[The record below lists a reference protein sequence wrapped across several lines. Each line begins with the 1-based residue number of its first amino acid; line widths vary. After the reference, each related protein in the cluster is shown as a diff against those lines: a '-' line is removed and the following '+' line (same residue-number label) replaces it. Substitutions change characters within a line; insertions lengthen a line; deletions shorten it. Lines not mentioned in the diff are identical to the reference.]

1 MLLLVIALL
10 NKRLWSS
17 FSSLHRLYVNIAHLH
32 PVDLQFIV
40 LRFKDSKVFILTT
53 KVFKIKTYV
62 SVSFN
67 CTKLRVGERID
78 L

>member
-17 FSSLHRLYVNIAHLH
+17 FSSLHRFYVNIAHLH